1 MKRYFLIT
9 TARCHR
15 GSRTCIN
22 LFLAEKKTDTSSFIR
37 YTCTRIFRARHEF
50 ENRIRRIRV
59 RWELGIV
66 RHRFSSPSSR
76 KIIPTK
82 LRPFLRYV
90 CISAYTLY
98 IYIRYRYNT
107 CACIYVHRQKG
118 KERKEREREKRRK
131 RRKRGIKSKKRKTRL
146 GSPVFVGAGGSCLGV
161 ITPSFRDFNKREDE

>member
-1 MKRYFLIT
+1 MGIRDRPSPF
-9 TARCHR
+9 
-15 GSRTCIN
+15 
-22 LFLAEKKTDTSSFIR
+22 FLAVLPENHSYEIKTF
-37 YTCTRIFRARHEF
+37 FK
-50 ENRIRRIRV
+50 IRV
-59 RWELGIV
+59 HIRL
-66 RHRFSSPSSR
+66 
-76 KIIPTK
+76 
-82 LRPFLRYV
+82 YV
-90 CISAYTLY
+90 IY

>member
-22 LFLAEKKTDTSSFIR
+22 LFLAEKKTDTSSFMR

-50 ENRIRRIRV
+50 ENRIRRRV

-98 IYIRYRYNT
+98 IYIY
-107 CACIYVHRQKG
+107 IYVTGIIHARAFTCIDR
-118 KERKEREREKRRK
+118 KERKEKRERERK
-131 RRKRGIKSKKRKTRL
+131 GEN
-146 GSPVFVGAGGSCLGV
+146 VENVG
-161 ITPSFRDFNKREDE
+161 